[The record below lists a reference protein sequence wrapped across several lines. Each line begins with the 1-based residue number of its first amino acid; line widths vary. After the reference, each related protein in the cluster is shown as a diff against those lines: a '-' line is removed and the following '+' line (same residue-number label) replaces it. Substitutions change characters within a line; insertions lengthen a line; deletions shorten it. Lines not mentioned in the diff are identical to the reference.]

1 MPKGRSPTRSSKN
14 EPLQVVLAWRAVL
27 LVIPDDMNC
36 HSGLARELERRL
48 CVGCR
53 RADLLAKGK
62 TVFVVVMW
70 A

>member
-1 MPKGRSPTRSSKN
+1 M
-14 EPLQVVLAWRAVL
+14 VLAWRAVL